1 MIRVREQV
9 NNAFITT
16 CRYWIQTKADSY
28 FWVRKQIFTGK
39 TQKKHSIGKVFWHT
53 WYYDS
58 NLRKVTTLSCT
69 GICISDIL
77 EWSKYF
83 SMLNNANNLH
93 IFTVL
98 EDLKT
103 FVMFTGFS
111 YCLSPVLASLTE
123 TISTDTI
130 YAMTTVMLLANLAF
144 HNYGVQAAL
153 LVHI

>member
-1 MIRVREQV
+1 
-9 NNAFITT
+9 
-16 CRYWIQTKADSY
+16 
-28 FWVRKQIFTGK
+28 
-39 TQKKHSIGKVFWHT
+39 
-53 WYYDS
+53 
-58 NLRKVTTLSCT
+58 
-69 GICISDIL
+69 
-77 EWSKYF
+77 
-83 SMLNNANNLH
+83 MLNNSNILH

-153 LVHI
+153 LVHVYVVHTYIHIYYYNSCHAMLKTPSIFSQYCLS